1 MPKKTKT
8 QTHVKVHTHAKASTH
23 AYAYKSTRVHMH
35 THTHAQSTHMHV
47 ETHGKDICT
56 LCVCIFIK
64 NAHFLLSNFYFLF
77 EHVALMGL
85 GASYSVL
92 KFQGLGYGVATMS
105 RLFKIMGLFCKRALQ
120 KKLYLKMLLANR
132 TCCTDGHRGFVDG
145 FRGFL
150 RSRQVFRFQGLGS

>member
-8 QTHVKVHTHAKASTH
+8 QTHVTVHTHAKARTH

-47 ETHGKDICT
+47 ETHGKDIRT
-56 LCVCIFIK
+56 LYACIFIK
-64 NAHFLLSNFYFLF
+64 NAHFLLSNFNWQI

-105 RLFKIMGLFCKRALQ
+105 RLLKIMGLFLQ
-120 KKLYLKMLLANR
+120 KSPTKETISQNVISK
-132 TCCTDGHRGFVDG
+132 
-145 FRGFL
+145 
-150 RSRQVFRFQGLGS
+150 